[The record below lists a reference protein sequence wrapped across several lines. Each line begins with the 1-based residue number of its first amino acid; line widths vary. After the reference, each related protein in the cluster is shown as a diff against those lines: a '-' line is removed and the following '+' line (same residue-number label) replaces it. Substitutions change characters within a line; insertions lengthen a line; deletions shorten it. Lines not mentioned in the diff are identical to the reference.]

1 MRFLFNII
9 LDVIDNYLS
18 SFQKKKKFEFLSFFF
33 FTTRW
38 LILKFRA
45 ICREVQDYLIII
57 YICYVTLVNLT
68 VVLSKLFNSVVT
80 IVYCESDD

>member
-33 FTTRW
+33 FFHNTLINFEASSNLSWSTR
-38 LILKFRA
+38 
-45 ICREVQDYLIII
+45 
-57 YICYVTLVNLT
+57 
-68 VVLSKLFNSVVT
+68 LFNNNIYMLRYIS
-80 IVYCESDD
+80 